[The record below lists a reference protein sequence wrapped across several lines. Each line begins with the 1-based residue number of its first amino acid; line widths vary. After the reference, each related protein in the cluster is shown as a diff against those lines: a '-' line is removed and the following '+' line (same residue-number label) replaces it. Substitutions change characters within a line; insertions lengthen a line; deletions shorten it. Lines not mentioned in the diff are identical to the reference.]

1 MLEKRELR
9 KRIIAIRSEMQS
21 EEAHFL
27 SNQICEKIQSLQEY
41 KQAENILAYMSI
53 NNEVELKGVIDNALK
68 SGKKVYIPKVVSKT
82 EMKFYQYDGSFSEG
96 SFGILE
102 PEKCNEET
110 LYTYKEKSNTL
121 VIIPGVAFDKNRNR
135 LGYGGGFYDSFLGG
149 LKSTGISKVA
159 VAYELQIVDE
169 VPSEQ
174 HDLKPDTIITEK
186 RIIM

>member
-9 KRIIAIRSEMQS
+9 KRIIARRSEMQS

-68 SGKKVYIPKVVSKT
+68 SGKKVYIPKVVSKN
-82 EMKFYQYDGSFSEG
+82 EMKFYQYDGSFSED

-102 PEKCNEET
+102 CCSYRT
-110 LYTYKEKSNTL
+110 
-121 VIIPGVAFDKNRNR
+121 
-135 LGYGGGFYDSFLGG
+135 
-149 LKSTGISKVA
+149 
-159 VAYELQIVDE
+159 
-169 VPSEQ
+169 
-174 HDLKPDTIITEK
+174 
-186 RIIM
+186 

>member
-9 KRIIAIRSEMQS
+9 KKIIALRSEMQS

-27 SNQICEKIQSLQEY
+27 SNQICEIIQSLNEY

-53 NNEVELKGVIDNALK
+53 NNEVELKGLIDNALK
-68 SGKKVYIPKVVSKT
+68 SGKKVYIPKVISKT
-82 EMKFYQYDGSFSEG
+82 EMKFYQYDGSFTEG

-102 PEKCNEET
+102 PKTCKEET
-110 LYTYKEKSNTL
+110 LFSYKDNSKTL
-121 VIIPGVAFDKNRNR
+121 VIIPGVAFDSDRNR

-149 LKSTGISKVA
+149 LKGAGISKVA

-174 HDLKPDTIITEK
+174 HDLKPDANVTEK